1 MIHPTVVVD
10 KKVEIGEN
18 VEIGP
23 YSILRENVKIGSGTV
38 IGPHVV
44 VEPHTII
51 GKNCR
56 LFQFSSIGAVPQDLK
71 FKGEVTCAEI
81 GDNTV
86 IREFVTIN
94 RGTEGGGGV
103 TRIGSGSLLMAYV
116 HVAHDCIVGKN
127 AILANC
133 ATLAG
138 HVVVGDNV
146 FVGGL
151 TAIQQFVRIGDY
163 AYIGG
168 HCGIRNDIAPYV
180 KASGDERILLAG
192 INSIRL
198 GRDGFSEE
206 TINSIKAAYRKLFRA
221 KGTVKESLEEV
232 RAEFNGCPEA
242 MKMVEFIESSTL
254 GITR

>member
-1 MIHPTVVVD
+1 MIHATAIVETGA
-10 KKVEIGEN
+10 EIGEM
-18 VEIGP
+18 VDIGP
-23 YSILRENVKIGSGTV
+23 YSIIGRDVKIGNGTK

-44 VEPHTII
+44 VEPHTTI
-51 GKNCR
+51 GKDCR
-56 LFQFSSIGAVPQDLK
+56 IFQFSSIGAVPQDLK
-71 FKGEVTCAEI
+71 FTGEVTFAEI

-94 RGTEGGGGV
+94 RGTTGGGGL
-103 TRIGSGSLLMAYV
+103 TRIGPGSLLMAYV

-138 HVVVGDNV
+138 HVIVGDNV

-168 HCGIRNDIAPYV
+168 HCGVRNDIAPYV
-180 KASGDERILLAG
+180 KASGDEKIQLAG
-192 INSIRL
+192 INSIRMS
-198 GRDGFSEE
+198 RDGFSED
-206 TINSIKAAYRKLFRA
+206 TINIIKATYRKLFRA
-221 KGTVKESLEEV
+221 KGTVKEGIEEV
-232 RAEFNGCPEA
+232 RAEFSGCPEA
-242 MKMVEFIESSTL
+242 MNMVEFIETSKQ
-254 GITR
+254 GIIR

>member
-1 MIHPTVVVD
+1 MIHQTAVVD
-10 KKVEIGEN
+10 PKAEIDEG

-23 YSILRENVKIGSGTV
+23 YSIIGEYVKIGAGTI

-44 VEPHTII
+44 VEPHTTI
-51 GKNCR
+51 GQQCR

-71 FKGEVTCAEI
+71 FKNEVTKAEI
-81 GDNTV
+81 GDHTV
-86 IREFVTIN
+86 VREFVTIN

-103 TRIGSGSLLMAYV
+103 TRIGPGCLLMAYV

-138 HVVVGDNV
+138 HVTLGDNV
-146 FVGGL
+146 FIGGL

-180 KASGDERILLAG
+180 KASGEEKIQLAG
-192 INSIRL
+192 INSVRL
-198 GRDGFSEE
+198 GRDGYPEE
-206 TINSIKAAYRKLFRA
+206 TINTIKAVYRKLFRA
-221 KGTVKESLEEV
+221 KGTIKEGIEDV
-232 RAEFNGCPEA
+232 RAQFSGSLEA
-242 MKMVEFIESSTL
+242 MKMVEFIESSKL